1 MTGPLV
7 SSLLLL
13 LHGLVAV
20 ALLGGV
26 THQFVASLASRKAGG
41 AGFLQR
47 YSRVSPPLFTA
58 VIAGLYVAN
67 TLLGGILY
75 PAYRLGVRVPLEE
88 LRLIWVVGLFEL
100 KEHFAAIGLG
110 ILPLYVAAWRAPAP
124 AGASGGMAAG
134 LAAGRPGLAGAI
146 AFIVWFDFLCGHY
159 INNLR
164 GLT

>member
-13 LHGLVAV
+13 FHGLGSV
-20 ALLGGV
+20 ALLGGI
-26 THQFVASLASRKAGG
+26 THQFVAGLASRKAGG
-41 AGFLQR
+41 AGFIQH
-47 YSRVSPPLFTA
+47 YSRVSPQLFTT
-58 VIAGLYVAN
+58 VIAGLFVAN

-110 ILPLYVAAWRAPAP
+110 VLPIYVAAWRAPVQ
-124 AGASGGMAAG
+124 AGASVGIAGG
-134 LAAGRPGLAGAI
+134 LAAARLGLTGTI
-146 AFIVWFDFLCGHY
+146 AFIVWFDFLSGHY